1 MLGINSIIGAG
12 IFLTPGEV
20 IGLAGPFAP
29 MAYVLAGIF
38 AGVVAI
44 VFATAARYVRT
55 NGASYAYTTA
65 AFGRRIGIYVGV
77 THAITASIAW
87 GVLASFFVSTLLR
100 VAFPDKAWADAEQ
113 LFSVKTLTFLG
124 FIGVLLAINLFGN
137 RAIKWANGTSTV
149 GKAFALSAFIVGGLW
164 IITTQHV
171 NNYATAWSAYSA
183 TPYSLLGVAEIGK
196 GTFSSMALATIV
208 ALYAFTGFES
218 IANAAEEMDA
228 PDRNLPRAIPIA
240 IFSVGAIYLLTLTV
254 AMLLGSNK
262 IAASD
267 DTVKLAA
274 AIGNATFRTIIV
286 VGALISMFGINVA
299 ASFGAPRLWTALADS
314 GVLPTRLSRKNQYDV
329 PMVSDLNAVV
339 ADVGSFAAEHREAI
353 GTASDKLASITTALV
368 DSLDDI
374 KQTLHISPTVLQNFN
389 NIFEPANGALTGAL
403 AGNNMANP
411 IAFLCGAI
419 QAASRLGGEQAA
431 KLCVQYLAPI
441 VKNRQYNYPPL
452 GANLFVGAQA
462 RPNEVTYSE
471 DWLRPDYVAPVADT
485 PPDPAAAVTVDPATG
500 LRGMMMPPGGGS

>member
-329 PMVSDLNAVV
+329 PMVLLRNYGVVGARIPVGAAVRQPAPDRPGGDRPIRPV
-339 ADVGSFAAEHREAI
+339 HHRADRSHRIGEVSGSRTCCCAAKCVHRQGVTACCDRGLGWAGSVLRLPLHLSSAGWSELLLDCFDRDHVHRGTGDGLSALLPNHSPGWRSAEHSLDSVGAELERENT
-353 GTASDKLASITTALV
+353 TASDGGN
-368 DSLDDI
+368 SL
-374 KQTLHISPTVLQNFN
+374 
-389 NIFEPANGALTGAL
+389 
-403 AGNNMANP
+403 
-411 IAFLCGAI
+411 
-419 QAASRLGGEQAA
+419 
-431 KLCVQYLAPI
+431 
-441 VKNRQYNYPPL
+441 
-452 GANLFVGAQA
+452 VGAGKISTCIPGSAA
-462 RPNEVTYSE
+462 RASVCNAEGV
-471 DWLRPDYVAPVADT
+471 
-485 PPDPAAAVTVDPATG
+485 
-500 LRGMMMPPGGGS
+500 

>member
-228 PDRNLPRAIPIA
+228 PDHSLSHDPAAGDI
-240 IFSVGAIYLLTLTV
+240 
-254 AMLLGSNK
+254 GSQLVEIGSRGLAAGNAATMPTMTGLVPAGGEEVSAQAVMAFATE
-262 IAASD
+262 AASMIASN
-267 DTVKLAA
+267 TAA
-274 AIGNATFRTIIV
+274 QEELMRAG
-286 VGALISMFGINVA
+286 
-299 ASFGAPRLWTALADS
+299 TALTNIARMYGD
-314 GVLPTRLSRKNQYDV
+314 TD
-329 PMVSDLNAVV
+329 DNA
-339 ADVGSFAAEHREAI
+339 A
-353 GTASDKLASITTALV
+353 
-368 DSLDDI
+368 
-374 KQTLHISPTVLQNFN
+374 
-389 NIFEPANGALTGAL
+389 GALTIGAGLTSRHPL
-403 AGNNMANP
+403 AGGSGASAGAGLMRAGSLPGEAGSAARTPLMAQLLEGHP
-411 IAFLCGAI
+411 
-419 QAASRLGGEQAA
+419 R
-431 KLCVQYLAPI
+431 
-441 VKNRQYNYPPL
+441 RWHRPPL
-452 GANLFVGAQA
+452 
-462 RPNEVTYSE
+462 T
-471 DWLRPDYVAPVADT
+471 PD
-485 PPDPAAAVTVDPATG
+485 
-500 LRGMMMPPGGGS
+500 RRR

>member
-314 GVLPTRLSRKNQYDV
+314 NLHLTGLAVIARFVQFIIVPIALIALARSQAVEHAAVRRNAFTDKVLPLVAIVVSVGLAVSYDYRCIFLVRGGPNYFSIALIVITFIVVPAMAYLHYYRIIRRVGDRPSTR
-329 PMVSDLNAVV
+329 
-339 ADVGSFAAEHREAI
+339 
-353 GTASDKLASITTALV
+353 
-368 DSLDDI
+368 
-374 KQTLHISPTVLQNFN
+374 
-389 NIFEPANGALTGAL
+389 
-403 AGNNMANP
+403 
-411 IAFLCGAI
+411 
-419 QAASRLGGEQAA
+419 
-431 KLCVQYLAPI
+431 
-441 VKNRQYNYPPL
+441 
-452 GANLFVGAQA
+452 
-462 RPNEVTYSE
+462 
-471 DWLRPDYVAPVADT
+471 
-485 PPDPAAAVTVDPATG
+485 
-500 LRGMMMPPGGGS
+500 

>member
-1 MLGINSIIGAG
+1 MVGPRTRGYAIHKLGFCSVVMLGINSIIGAG

-87 GVLASFFVSTLLR
+87 GVGFFFRLDAVASGLPRQGLGRRRATVQCEDADVSRLYRRAVGHQPLR
-100 VAFPDKAWADAEQ
+100 QPGDQVGQRNVNGRQGIRALGIHCRRAVDHHHPAREQ
-113 LFSVKTLTFLG
+113 LRN
-124 FIGVLLAINLFGN
+124 GV
-137 RAIKWANGTSTV
+137 V
-149 GKAFALSAFIVGGLW
+149 GIQRPR
-164 IITTQHV
+164 T
-171 NNYATAWSAYSA
+171 
-183 TPYSLLGVAEIGK
+183 SLLGVAEIGK

-329 PMVSDLNAVV
+329 PMVS
-339 ADVGSFAAEHREAI
+339 FAI
-353 GTASDKLASITTALV
+353 TASL
-368 DSLDDI
+368 
-374 KQTLHISPTVLQNFN
+374 
-389 NIFEPANGALTGAL
+389 AL
-403 AGNNMANP
+403 A
-411 IAFLCGAI
+411 FRWRCG
-419 QAASRLGGEQAA
+419 STT
-431 KLCVQYLAPI
+431 C
-441 VKNRQYNYPPL
+441 
-452 GANLFVGAQA
+452 
-462 RPNEVTYSE
+462 T
-471 DWLRPDYVAPVADT
+471 
-485 PPDPAAAVTVDPATG
+485 
-500 LRGMMMPPGGGS
+500 